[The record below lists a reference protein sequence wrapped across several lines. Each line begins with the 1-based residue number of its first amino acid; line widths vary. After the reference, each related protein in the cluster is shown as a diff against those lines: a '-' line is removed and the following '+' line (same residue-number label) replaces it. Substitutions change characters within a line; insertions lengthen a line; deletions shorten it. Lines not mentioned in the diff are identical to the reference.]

1 MTIQILTAL
10 MVWETLQANMALV
23 KHQSVLDPALSHD
36 LGHETLCTC
45 LTPPR
50 CLPPSKLVGSCELQ
64 ETLLG
69 EGCWVENARVVRS
82 VLGCCTKVNASV
94 VIEDCLVRARH
105 SHTSCGLA
113 YNEIS
118 VTRRG

>member
-1 MTIQILTAL
+1 